1 MQLGLSSWWPL
12 CLLLLVPLGGWVAF
26 RSRRG
31 MERWRSRTVH
41 ILRAS
46 SIVCVIAALCGPTV
60 QTPSD
65 DVSVVYALDVSHSVS
80 PQSVRSAM
88 AWIRD
93 TNERFRPAQ
102 SRFVLFADRARLLT
116 RIDDIDRVP
125 VSDSQDRTSMAI
137 DQSATDLEA
146 GVAAALAGFRP
157 EHAKRLVLIT
167 DGKQTRG
174 DVWRQLSRLRNE
186 RVRVH
191 TMPAPTGYSAEAWLD
206 GLDVPENVRRDE
218 PVVARIRLMA
228 TASMRGRLELRVKD
242 EVRLER
248 SVSLAVGRNDVE
260 VDLRFLREGENPVKV
275 SFTAP
280 GGRTD
285 SSVSSVWVGP
295 RLRLLHVEGGST
307 GSHYLAEALE
317 ANGIDVTAIG
327 SARFTE
333 DAATALNEMD
343 AVLLSDV
350 NAETLSEQ
358 ATDLLQQFV
367 RDQGGGLIFVAGENT
382 YGKSGF
388 SGGMVERMLPVRF
401 EARRKRNELD
411 LVLLLDRSHSMR
423 GDRIELAKTAALATL
438 DMMEPQHRLAV
449 VAFDSRPHDV
459 VALAK
464 VGTRRRAEDA
474 IGTITTGGR
483 TDVYNALW
491 RAHELL
497 AGSESK
503 TKHVILLTD
512 GQSAPPPNVGV
523 AAKPDS
529 AIMRTLES
537 LLQGQGQ
544 SAERTRKLLNADA
557 PDRPAAAEGGYED
570 LVAKMVVSGITL
582 STVAIGDEP
591 NLALLASLAAQG
603 NGRTYVARRDS
614 EIPGLF
620 VTEAR
625 RLLGEAL
632 VEEPFRPRVVG
643 SSEVLTGV
651 DFGSGPELK
660 GFVTTKPKRFADV
673 LLEARDE
680 APLLVET
687 RYGLGKTVA
696 FLSDAKNRWAKDWL
710 SWQGYGRL
718 WGQVVRAAAREPGD
732 PTLTLEVTRKEGDA
746 LMKLTA
752 FDDDGSY
759 RNELWPK
766 VSVRHPDGG
775 SSVAVLRQSSLGT
788 YTASLPL
795 HASSGA
801 PYRFELLAGPG
812 ISSREAARLRPRTLY
827 YPNVDEFR
835 PRSPD
840 IALLRAL
847 SERTGGTFAPAPGE
861 IGRIFSAAS
870 DGGAS
875 TTDLWPMLAAMAL
888 LMLLLEIAARRV
900 SFPSRPR
907 GGVRQSSRAE

>member
-350 NAETLSEQ
+350 NAESGP
-358 ATDLLQQFV
+358 LQ
-367 RDQGGGLIFVAGENT
+367 
-382 YGKSGF
+382 
-388 SGGMVERMLPVRF
+388 
-401 EARRKRNELD
+401 
-411 LVLLLDRSHSMR
+411 
-423 GDRIELAKTAALATL
+423 
-438 DMMEPQHRLAV
+438 
-449 VAFDSRPHDV
+449 
-459 VALAK
+459 
-464 VGTRRRAEDA
+464 
-474 IGTITTGGR
+474 
-483 TDVYNALW
+483 
-491 RAHELL
+491 
-497 AGSESK
+497 
-503 TKHVILLTD
+503 
-512 GQSAPPPNVGV
+512 
-523 AAKPDS
+523 
-529 AIMRTLES
+529 
-537 LLQGQGQ
+537 
-544 SAERTRKLLNADA
+544 RTRA
-557 PDRPAAAEGGYED
+557 
-570 LVAKMVVSGITL
+570 
-582 STVAIGDEP
+582 
-591 NLALLASLAAQG
+591 
-603 NGRTYVARRDS
+603 GRSQTGERR
-614 EIPGLF
+614 
-620 VTEAR
+620 
-625 RLLGEAL
+625 
-632 VEEPFRPRVVG
+632 
-643 SSEVLTGV
+643 
-651 DFGSGPELK
+651 
-660 GFVTTKPKRFADV
+660 
-673 LLEARDE
+673 
-680 APLLVET
+680 
-687 RYGLGKTVA
+687 
-696 FLSDAKNRWAKDWL
+696 
-710 SWQGYGRL
+710 
-718 WGQVVRAAAREPGD
+718 
-732 PTLTLEVTRKEGDA
+732 
-746 LMKLTA
+746 
-752 FDDDGSY
+752 
-759 RNELWPK
+759 
-766 VSVRHPDGG
+766 
-775 SSVAVLRQSSLGT
+775 
-788 YTASLPL
+788 
-795 HASSGA
+795 
-801 PYRFELLAGPG
+801 
-812 ISSREAARLRPRTLY
+812 
-827 YPNVDEFR
+827 
-835 PRSPD
+835 
-840 IALLRAL
+840 
-847 SERTGGTFAPAPGE
+847 
-861 IGRIFSAAS
+861 
-870 DGGAS
+870 
-875 TTDLWPMLAAMAL
+875 
-888 LMLLLEIAARRV
+888 
-900 SFPSRPR
+900 
-907 GGVRQSSRAE
+907 